1 MTRLLLTAGIGALV
15 ASTFTTALSLPKN
28 ELEYCSVYHQGS
40 TSECQVVPD
49 NFLGARDTTTTCSG
63 SNPRALEDAFAA
75 LSVLQNIYFEA
86 FDGVWPK
93 SIDWTG
99 AVVETVV
106 TGMLTT
112 LTKSLDSTEKG
123 HDWKE
128 KENLISSIF
137 AQVTHSFFGQNAI
150 GILDQVRGPTAS
162 LPSYTSLTSFDSGIR

>member
-1 MTRLLLTAGIGALV
+1 MTRLLLTASIGALV
-15 ASTFTTALSLPKN
+15 ASTFTTALSFPKN
-28 ELEYCSVYHQGS
+28 ELEYCSVYHQRS

-49 NFLGARDTTTTCSG
+49 NFLGARDATTTCFG
-63 SNPRALEDAFAA
+63 SNPSVLDDAFAA

-86 FDGVWPK
+86 LDGIWPK

-106 TGMLTT
+106 AGMLTT

-150 GILDQVRGPTAS
+150 GILDQVRR
-162 LPSYTSLTSFDSGIR
+162 LPVPVLSYS